1 MAFGPGEDD
10 MPDNEAPRLDTG
22 AARESPAPTATSEAV
37 PAPAPEGGGRRST
50 RRWLIIGGIGAIF
63 LLLIGY
69 VVGGAAAAGGEVG
82 RADSALKTAVSHN
95 NTMAELSGKDP
106 FKDVNFTDVGAAKS
120 AVAQFKQQ
128 VSAWQAD
135 VSSDRK
141 SLLRVRADLGGSF
154 LTLPE
159 QSTIDNRRYRVDAA
173 LSALNT
179 AQKAF
184 DLSRKQMAFLEPFLD
199 SIAGFEAVAKAGQAN
214 DLNAMASQ
222 LSATAASLQKA
233 ADLAQPP
240 AMPSE
245 FTPTLKALQQL
256 VKDMQAL
263 VSAAKAHDLTAVQK
277 YSAAVQADGKALETI
292 DQSALD
298 KAEKA
303 LFQPLSDA
311 YDRDMKIAAGG

>member
-1 MAFGPGEDD
+1 VA
-10 MPDNEAPRLDTG
+10 DNEAPRLDRG
-22 AARESPAPTATSEAV
+22 ATLESPSPAATSEAV
-37 PAPAPEGGGRRST
+37 PATAPEGGRRRSN
-50 RRWLIIGGIGAIF
+50 RRWLIIGAIAVIF
-63 LLLIGY
+63 LVLIGY
-69 VVGGAAAAGGEVG
+69 VVGGAAAAGGEIG

-95 NTMAELSGKDP
+95 NTMAALSSKDP
-106 FKDVNFTDVGAAKS
+106 FRDVNFTDVGAAKS

-141 SLLRVRADLGGSF
+141 SLLQVRADLGGSF

-159 QSTIDNRRYRVDAA
+159 QSTIDNRRHRVDAA
-173 LSALNT
+173 LSALKT

-184 DLSRKQMAFLEPFLD
+184 DLSKKQMAFLEPFLD

-222 LSATAASLQKA
+222 LTATAASLQKA
-233 ADLAQPP
+233 VDLAQPP

-263 VSAAKAHDLTAVQK
+263 VSAAKAQDLTAVQK
-277 YSAAVQADGKALETI
+277 YAAAVEADGKALETI

-303 LFQPLSDA
+303 LFKPLSDA
-311 YDRDMKIAAGG
+311 YDRDMKTAAGG

>member
-1 MAFGPGEDD
+1 MAENEGPRVPSDPTEVRS
-10 MPDNEAPRLDTG
+10 PTG
-22 AARESPAPTATSEAV
+22 ATGASGESPGIPPTGAHTAQREA
-37 PAPAPEGGGRRST
+37 GRRGA
-50 RRWLIIGGIGAIF
+50 RRWLIIGGIAVIF
-63 LLLIGY
+63 LILIGY

-141 SLLRVRADLGGSF
+141 SLVRVRADLGGSF

-159 QSTIDNRRYRVDAA
+159 QSTIENRRYRVDAA

-222 LSATAASLQKA
+222 LTATAASLQKA

>member
-1 MAFGPGEDD
+1 M
-10 MPDNEAPRLDTG
+10 
-22 AARESPAPTATSEAV
+22 
-37 PAPAPEGGGRRST
+37 
-50 RRWLIIGGIGAIF
+50 
-63 LLLIGY
+63 
-69 VVGGAAAAGGEVG
+69 
-82 RADSALKTAVSHN
+82 KTAVSHN

-141 SLLRVRADLGGSF
+141 SLVRVRADLGGSF

-159 QSTIDNRRYRVDAA
+159 QSTIENRRYRVDAA

-222 LSATAASLQKA
+222 LTATAASLQKA